1 MEKTMKA
8 DITEDDCKKLNSTI
22 QDPNIVLTVIP
33 QQISNPKYNQ
43 TKSIALEV
51 RVLAAHESTYLE
63 ILDRLNER
71 ACTLMED
78 KIDIILDDSIGT
90 FFPYYAKKSKPQLF
104 DSMMRKQ
111 NFAMN
116 STSAIP
122 LFGYT
127 INAQEF
133 EVEHNGME
141 QQVASIIWEHPHI
154 LAIESTA
161 SSNTL
166 GKFMVLVDRE
176 MKDDVEEFLDSVFEK
191 MPDLEGQPENFRK
204 PQRGGNAFKKDRMH
218 NIELSPETRRSDET
232 RYSNGRR
239 RR

>member
-1 MEKTMKA
+1 
-8 DITEDDCKKLNSTI
+8 
-22 QDPNIVLTVIP
+22 
-33 QQISNPKYNQ
+33 
-43 TKSIALEV
+43 
-51 RVLAAHESTYLE
+51 
-63 ILDRLNER
+63 LDV
-71 ACTLMED
+71 
-78 KIDIILDDSIGT
+78 
-90 FFPYYAKKSKPQLF
+90 
-104 DSMMRKQ
+104 
-111 NFAMN
+111 
-116 STSAIP
+116 
-122 LFGYT
+122 T

-141 QQVASIIWEHPHI
+141 QRVASIIWEHPHI

-161 SSNTL
+161 SSNML
-166 GKFMVLVDRE
+166 GKFMVLVDRK